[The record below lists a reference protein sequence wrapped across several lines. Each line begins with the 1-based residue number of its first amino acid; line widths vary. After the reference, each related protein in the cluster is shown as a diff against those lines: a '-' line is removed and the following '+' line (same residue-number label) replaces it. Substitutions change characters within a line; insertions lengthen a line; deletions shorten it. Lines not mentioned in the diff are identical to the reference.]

1 MGRLLNRLLTAFH
14 RPPRRGSLDSV
25 QSRILR
31 ENLRALLF
39 SKESLAERRE
49 NAA

>member
-1 MGRLLNRLLTAFH
+1 MSRILHRLLTAFR
-14 RPPRRGSLDSV
+14 RPPRSGALDSV

-39 SKESLAERRE
+39 SKESLAEQRE